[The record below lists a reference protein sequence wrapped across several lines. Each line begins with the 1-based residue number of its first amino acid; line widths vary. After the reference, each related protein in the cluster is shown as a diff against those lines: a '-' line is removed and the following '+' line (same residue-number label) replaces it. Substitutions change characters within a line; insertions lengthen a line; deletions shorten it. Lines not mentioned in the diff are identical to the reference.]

1 MGNYSV
7 IYLNNSRNAYLMYT
21 MQYDLI
27 DSNLYIRYA
36 IIWKKAI
43 FR

>member
-1 MGNYSV
+1 
-7 IYLNNSRNAYLMYT
+7 

-36 IIWKKAI
+36 IIWAEKAI
-43 FR
+43 FRWYRWYDKIYST